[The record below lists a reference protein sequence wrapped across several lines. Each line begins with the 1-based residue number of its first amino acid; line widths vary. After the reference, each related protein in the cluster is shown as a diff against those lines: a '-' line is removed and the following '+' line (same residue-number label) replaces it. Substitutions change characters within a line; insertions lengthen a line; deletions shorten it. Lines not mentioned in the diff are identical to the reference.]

1 MDASVKYRR
10 WRESRGKDK
19 EYEVVIRWVECIAS
33 SAYMCWVRR
42 WIAGCSA
49 CMEGGGGGV

>member
-19 EYEVVIRWVECIAS
+19 EYEVVIRCVVYMYICRVWCVHVCLVE
-33 SAYMCWVRR
+33 V
-42 WIAGCSA
+42 
-49 CMEGGGGGV
+49 